1 MGFILVGQNL
11 RTGLS
16 RVLPAS
22 TFRSLRLFDIGWVDL
37 RTTPRYASEGWGAG
51 TGGYCH
57 EGHGREGSFGCLRP
71 RAGWLGGVAMSG
83 DIDRLDSD
91 ALRIFVCRLVSHK
104 VFSSEVESD
113 DLAAVASIT
122 RQFVLAAAH
131 ENGGRFDSCH
141 HCEQLIQERWGV
153 SLEAHEI
160 AKAIDG
166 LQNDDKLMRLA
177 THVEL
182 TDVATTEVSRRL
194 LTATELEAGSLAVW
208 EDKIRTSYPALG
220 IAQLGQ
226 LREDLISCIH
236 TLITD
241 RGIEAAIVLFPEQAR
256 YKHRLEEILALRM
269 NHLPERDPDVAILR
283 RDAIRSFFHFTE
295 PIQRQW
301 FEDLLATS
309 YLMSVLTIEPA
320 AFERVRRLTKGQ
332 RIYLDTNILFPLFKL
347 HGEARYSKI
356 KRILT
361 LSRLQGYEV
370 CVAPWTSK
378 EMLNSVRSAREKL
391 KRRKSPPR
399 NDATAELFL
408 SAFRRQHRDLGR
420 SFDEFFDFYE
430 QVPYL
435 LELEGVKIVSDQCE
449 AIDHGKERIGEE
461 IPVLERYRQGDE
473 KPRAVQEHDVKLRL
487 LIEALRVSKT
497 RPPSNVG
504 YVLLTDDHSLVRY
517 AARKEPGENPFAVL
531 FDDWGRRT
539 RSLRSRSDDYEK
551 TMALILESPALRI
564 PQLLTHEQVM
574 RAISQIRV
582 HEEFTPDINARK
594 LLDEPLADDYEVDSG
609 DYERSDVIRTDR
621 EAALEAQMRAADEQ
635 IGLLREALT
644 RANERISHMARDPTF
659 RDAAVDED
667 EVTMVETGRPGLDE
681 IFTRRM
687 AARWLAAT
695 YCFFLSV
702 IVVVVLIVGGR
713 VHGEWPVVDASGA
726 ILLWLSGIAFLRSVR
741 FATGVTALIASV
753 LTIVLALQAFIP

>member
-1 MGFILVGQNL
+1 
-11 RTGLS
+11 
-16 RVLPAS
+16 
-22 TFRSLRLFDIGWVDL
+22 
-37 RTTPRYASEGWGAG
+37 
-51 TGGYCH
+51 
-57 EGHGREGSFGCLRP
+57 
-71 RAGWLGGVAMSG
+71 
-83 DIDRLDSD
+83 
-91 ALRIFVCRLVSHK
+91 
-104 VFSSEVESD
+104 
-113 DLAAVASIT
+113 
-122 RQFVLAAAH
+122 
-131 ENGGRFDSCH
+131 
-141 HCEQLIQERWGV
+141 
-153 SLEAHEI
+153 
-160 AKAIDG
+160 
-166 LQNDDKLMRLA
+166 MRLA

-182 TDVATTEVSRRL
+182 TDAASTEVSKRM
-194 LTATELEAGSLAVW
+194 LTARELEAASLAVW
-208 EDKIRTSYPALG
+208 EDKVGKDYPALG
-220 IAQLGQ
+220 AAHIAQ

-236 TLITD
+236 ALITD
-241 RGIEAAIVLFPEQAR
+241 RGIEAAIVLFPEQVR

-269 NHLPERDPDVAILR
+269 NHLPERDPEIAILR
-283 RDAIRSFFHFTE
+283 RDIIRSFFSFTE

-301 FEDLLATS
+301 FEDLLATA

-347 HGEARYSKI
+347 HGEERYAKI

-370 CVAPWTSK
+370 CVAPWTSS
-378 EMLNSVRSAREKL
+378 EMLNSVRSARDKL
-391 KRRKSPPR
+391 KRRRSPPR
-399 NDATAELFL
+399 DDATAELFL
-408 SAFRRQHRDLGR
+408 NAFRRQHRDLGR
-420 SFDEFFDFYE
+420 SFDEFFDLYE

-435 LELEGVKIVSDQCE
+435 LELEGVKVVSDQCDFV
-449 AIDHGKERIGEE
+449 DHGEERISEQVP
-461 IPVLERYRQGDE
+461 ILERCRQGDE

-539 RSLRSRSDDYEK
+539 RNLRPRSDDYEK
-551 TMALILESPALRI
+551 TMALILVSPALRI

-574 RAISQIRV
+574 KAISQIRV

-609 DYERSDVIRTDR
+609 GYERSDVIRTDR
-621 EAALEAQMRAADEQ
+621 EAALEAQMRAAEEQ
-635 IGLLREALT
+635 IALLREALA
-644 RANERISHMARDPTF
+644 RANERVSQMARDAAF
-659 RDAAVDED
+659 RGATVDDRKDSTTEAGRSGPED
-667 EVTMVETGRPGLDE
+667 V
-681 IFTRRM
+681 FTKRM

-713 VHGEWPVVDASGA
+713 IHGQWPVVDASGA
-726 ILLWLSGIAFLRSVR
+726 SLLCLSGVAFLRGVK
-741 FATGVTALIASV
+741 FATGVTTFIAGV
-753 LTIVLALQAFIP
+753 LTIILAIQAFVS